1 MSTSSSEFERGA
13 PAINLLSGADRQ
25 AVAEIVVTL
34 RASQRGCIYF
44 GVSNNR
50 QKISAVEAE
59 LGQELS
65 SHGMD
70 TERVVLAERDA
81 SAEPPTYRA
90 LIPNLFDYFEQA
102 TPRKMCLYLIHGLP
116 ELIRAQTGGDSS
128 KVAPISQLL
137 NYRREYFRDKRLWAL
152 FWLDLETVP
161 YVMQKAPDF
170 WSFRSGM
177 ARFADTSG
185 TAAIEARDSR
195 ARRQSEPSGRRAGD
209 LAEKLRQLAAYRKKI
224 PPDENAV
231 GNLLLNIGRLHVDRH
246 EFQDAFDALH
256 EAEEVFERLKLTRQI
271 SSVKTLLARAFLQT
285 GQLEK
290 AEGFIRQAIE
300 IDRELQSEANLA
312 VDYADLSQIYQAR
325 GQLEEAEKWLRK
337 AVEIDERLGD
347 EPKLA
352 IGYNNLSQIY
362 DARGQLGEAEKW
374 LRKAIEIAERLGDEP
389 NLAIRYNNLSQIYD
403 ARGQL
408 EEAEKWL
415 RKAIEI
421 DERLGDEPNL
431 AIRYNNLSQIYQARG
446 QLEEAEKWLRQAIE
460 IDERLGDEPNLAI
473 DYNNLSQIYDA
484 RGQLEEAEKW
494 LRKAI
499 EIDERLGDEPKLAL
513 RYNNLSQIDQARGQ
527 LEEAEK
533 WLRKALALMEP
544 KGQSATLETLRSN
557 LDGLEKQK
565 KQQNPMR

>member
-13 PAINLLSGADRQ
+13 PAIVLLSGADRQ

-50 QKISAVEAE
+50 LKISAVEAE
-59 LGQELS
+59 LGQALS
-65 SHGMD
+65 SHGVD

-81 SAEPPTYRA
+81 SLEPPAFRA
-90 LIPNLFDYFEQA
+90 LIPNLFDYFEHA
-102 TPRKMCLYLIHGLP
+102 TPRKLCLYLIHGLP

-128 KVAPISQLL
+128 KVAPIAQLL

-152 FWLDLETVP
+152 FWLDPESVA

-170 WSFRSGM
+170 WSFRSGV
-177 ARFADTSG
+177 AQLADSSEA
-185 TAAIEARDSR
+185 AAIQARGSTG
-195 ARRQSEPSGRRAGD
+195 RQQIEPSGRWAGD
-209 LAEKLRQLAAYRKKI
+209 LAEKLQQLAAYRKKI

-231 GNLLLNIGRLHVDRH
+231 GNLLLDIGRLYVDRH

-256 EAEEVFERLKLTRQI
+256 EAEAIFDRLKLTLQI
-271 SSVKTLLARAFLQT
+271 SSVKTLLAHAFKQT
-285 GQLEK
+285 GQVDK
-290 AEGFIRQAIE
+290 AEGAIRQAIE
-300 IDRELQSEANLA
+300 IDQELQSEADLA
-312 VDYADLSQIYQAR
+312 VDYGDLSRIYQAR

-337 AVEIDERLGD
+337 
-347 EPKLA
+347 
-352 IGYNNLSQIY
+352 S
-362 DARGQLGEAEKW
+362 
-374 LRKAIEIAERLGDEP
+374 IEIAERLGDEP
-389 NLAIRYNNLSQIYD
+389 NLAIAYNNL
-403 ARGQL
+403 G
-408 EEAEKWL
+408 
-415 RKAIEI
+415 
-421 DERLGDEPNL
+421 
-431 AIRYNNLSQIYQARG
+431 QIYQARG
-446 QLEEAEKWLRQAIE
+446 QLEEAEKWVRKAIE
-460 IDERLGDEPNLAI
+460 IAERLGDEPKLAI

-499 EIDERLGDEPKLAL
+499 EIDERLGDEPKLAID
-513 RYNNLSQIDQARGQ
+513 YNNLSQIYDARGQLEEAEKWLRKAIEIDERLGDEPNLAIDYNNLSQIYQARGQ

-557 LDGLEKQK
+557 LDGLDKQK
-565 KQQNPMR
+565 KQQKPMP